1 MPHSH
6 TSRRAL
12 LTAALAVP
20 TAVVGAPML
29 ATSAS
34 AADVPGGISVVHDW
48 QPLVLG
54 AGVTAA
60 VDVPAARVVRIAGTD
75 FLQMRGGFTCAFTG
89 DTVVGS
95 LPAAIT
101 VPKLMRG
108 VCPRNNSLGINSCR
122 VEVNTS
128 GKITVFGG
136 TAANDI
142 TWVTLDSYSVV
153 LA

>member
-1 MPHSH
+1 MPQSR

-12 LTAALAVP
+12 LTAAVAVP
-20 TAVVGAPML
+20 AAAVSAPL
-29 ATSAS
+29 VATPAA
-34 AADVPGGISVVHDW
+34 AADVPGGISVVQDW
-48 QPLVLG
+48 QPLALA

-60 VDVPAARVVRIAGTD
+60 VDAPAARVVKIAGTD

-89 DTVVGS
+89 DTVLGT

-101 VPKLMRG
+101 VPKTMRG

-122 VEVNTS
+122 VEVNTA
-128 GKITVFGG
+128 GKITVFGA
-136 TAANDI
+136 TASNDI

-153 LA
+153 MA